1 MSSQFL
7 FCLSL
12 LDHLAFSASTALH
25 ELSSSLCPPVARLS
39 KELLFSP

>member
-1 MSSQFL
+1 MSSEVL

-12 LDHLAFSASTALH
+12 LDHLAFSELH

-39 KELLFSP
+39 KELVFSP